1 MSVGSSHLDDIGSY
15 HIVGEVTNQGNEKA
29 TFVKVSGAFYN
40 SSNTVVAS
48 DFTFTD
54 PQDLEPGQTTPF
66 DITVS
71 VPMANEITSASV
83 DVDSVQYSSVIQ
95 NETK

>member
-1 MSVGSSHLDDIGSY
+1 MKKLRLL
-15 HIVGEVTNQGNEKA
+15 
-29 TFVKVSGAFYN
+29 VSGAFYN

-54 PQDLEPGQTTPF
+54 PQDLEPGQKTPF

-71 VPMANEITSASV
+71 APMANEITSASV

-95 NETK
+95 NETNRGLGRDLYDR

>member
-1 MSVGSSHLDDIGSY
+1 MLAASHLDDIGSY

-40 SSNTVVAS
+40 SSNIVVAS

-54 PQDLEPGQTTPF
+54 PQDLEPGQTAPF

-71 VPMANEITSASV
+71 APTANEITSASL
-83 DVDSVQYSSVIQ
+83 DVDSVQYSSLIQ

>member
-1 MSVGSSHLDDIGSY
+1 MLASSHLDDIGSY
-15 HIVGEVTNQGNEKA
+15 HIVGEVTNKGNEKA

-40 SSNTVVAS
+40 SSNIVVAS

-54 PQDLEPGQTTPF
+54 PQDLEPGQTAPF

-71 VPMANEITSASV
+71 APTANEITSASL
-83 DVDSVQYSSVIQ
+83 DVDSVQYSSLIQ